1 MNSDH
6 RRVVRTVFQTVISVA
21 AGMPLFV
28 EAAGLPEKSAVVAG
42 MVAVSGSV
50 TRLMALPQVE
60 ALLPSWLRKEPPDDG
75 GPGGDS

>member
-6 RRVVRTVFQTVISVA
+6 RRVVRTVFQTVVAVA

-28 EAAGLPEKSAVVAG
+28 AAAGLPERSAVVAG
-42 MVAVSGSV
+42 MVAVSGAV

-60 ALLPSWLRKEPPDDG
+60 ALLPAWLRKEPPDEG
-75 GPGGDS
+75 ESGGDS